1 MGHELLHTLGLIH
14 PDHSPACQTSQCRS
28 EALMMQGYITYP
40 KAVLLEEE
48 GSLLNRSSFV
58 SARHTDSPI
67 DCSLP

>member
-1 MGHELLHTLGLIH
+1 
-14 PDHSPACQTSQCRS
+14 
-28 EALMMQGYITYP
+28 MMQGYITYP
-40 KAVLLEEE
+40 KAVILEEE